1 MIAVL
6 PAMRGRLHAL
16 AVRVP
21 TTGVSLV
28 DLTIA
33 LARPATTAAARAAYR
48 EEAEGRLRGILGWTD
63 EPLVSADLNHDPHSS
78 TFALDQTKVIDGS
91 LVRVMSWYD
100 NEWGFSHRMA
110 DTAAALGA
118 TLGAKAP
125 AYATEE

>member
-1 MIAVL
+1 MC
-6 PAMRGRLHAL
+6 R
-16 AVRVP
+16 
-21 TTGVSLV
+21 
-28 DLTIA
+28 
-33 LARPATTAAARAAYR
+33 RPPGTARAVT
-48 EEAEGRLRGILGWTD
+48 ESEGADGPLRGILACTR

-78 TFALDQTKVIDGS
+78 TCALDQTKVIDGS

-118 TLGAKAP
+118 TLSARAP